1 MTLTIAKAVYV
12 LLAVGWYIIRIPH
25 ERRARRTPIS
35 RSARGARE
43 IMLLSISF
51 TGLGLLPFIYV
62 ATGFPR
68 FANYQF
74 QPIFAVI
81 GTIVAAAALVLFHLT
96 HRALGRNWSVSLDLR
111 ESHRLVTEGVY
122 RYVRHPMYSAFWLWA
137 IAQALLLPNF
147 VAGLSGLIGFG
158 TLYFFRVGQ
167 EERLMVDGF
176 GAEYSDYMARTG
188 RVVPRLFGRS

>member
-1 MTLTIAKAVYV
+1 MTLSIAKAIYA

-25 ERRARRTPIS
+25 ERRARRTPVS
-35 RSARGARE
+35 RSARGLRE
-43 IMLLSISF
+43 IILLSISF

-68 FANYQF
+68 FANYPF
-74 QPIFAVI
+74 QPALAWL
-81 GTIVAAAALVLFHLT
+81 GALVAIAALILFHLT

-111 ESHRLVTEGVY
+111 ESHRLVTAGVY

-147 VAGLSGLIGFG
+147 IAGLSGLVGFG

-167 EERLMVDGF
+167 EERLMLDAF
-176 GAEYSDYMARTG
+176 GTEYGDYMARTG
-188 RVVPRLFGRS
+188 RVMPRFHG